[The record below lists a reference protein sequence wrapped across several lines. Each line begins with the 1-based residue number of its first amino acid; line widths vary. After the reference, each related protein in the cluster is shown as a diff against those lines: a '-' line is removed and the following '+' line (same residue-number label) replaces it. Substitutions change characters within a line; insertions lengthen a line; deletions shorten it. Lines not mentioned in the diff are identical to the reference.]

1 MSTEVKNYLEIDDCF
16 GIYTRQG
23 LIWNVCNGK
32 IPNVVLNV
40 VLLDFD
46 NVHSMNNDFGYQKV
60 NQMFR
65 TTFQLWQQQ
74 YPHMVIGRVFSGDE
88 IAIVW
93 DATKIEDCVR
103 AVTRLFHLFNPEH
116 FSAKFHQYTYKLQ
129 YYLDTNL
136 VDFSKS
142 LDRNMELMQDY
153 HAVYLSKLV
162 I

>member
-1 MSTEVKNYLEIDDCF
+1 MSDHAKIKEYLEIDDCF

-23 LIWNVCNGK
+23 FIWNVCNGK
-32 IPNVVLNV
+32 TPTMILSV

-46 NVHSMNNDFGYQKV
+46 NVHHMNKEFGYQKV
-60 NQMFR
+60 NRMFR

-74 YPHMVIGRVFSGDE
+74 YPQMIIGRVFSGDE
-88 IAIVW
+88 IAI
-93 DATKIEDCVR
+93 AFGGTPDCQYL
-103 AVTRLFHLFNPEH
+103 TRLFHLFNPEH
-116 FSAKFHQYTYKLQ
+116 FSANSHHYTYKLQ

-142 LDRNMELMQDY
+142 LDRNMDLMKDY
-153 HAVYLSKLV
+153 NAVYLSKLV